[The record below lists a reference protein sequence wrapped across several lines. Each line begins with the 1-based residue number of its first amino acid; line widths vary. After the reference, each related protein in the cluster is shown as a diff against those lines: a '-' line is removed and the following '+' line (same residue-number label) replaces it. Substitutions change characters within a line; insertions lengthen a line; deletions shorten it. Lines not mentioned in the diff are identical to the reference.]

1 MFFIRLRLYQQIILV
16 KKIKD
21 TLPVIFIVFFPPGN
35 SEVWHG
41 DLDIVISDLAV
52 VHVED
57 ETESADGK
65 SLVEVKLKSALSRNP
80 KIIAQTIVFSFLQK
94 KAHPE
99 RDTFLTPCIGIGS
112 SELVVMFYDCEH
124 DVLLESSSIPLFSDP
139 SSLEFSYTAILVSW
153 LVVNYKFL
161 CSGLPDHMTVY
172 KSDFCVHASKKL
184 KIYEENLVFGN
195 VDSYQSIQGKH
206 CPRIKCNP
214 IMHEHERALQ
224 ELLWSMDTPS
234 GSSNRASDLN
244 PKPP

>member
-21 TLPVIFIVFFPPGN
+21 TFYCFFPPGN

-234 GSSNRASDLN
+234 GSSDRASDLN